1 MLGAHL
7 WHLKPCPDYKYIL
20 QRTGV
25 KVCQVQAHFR
35 FGGLASNKWWFSA
48 KKTQKKIFLFFDS
61 VIIEMTSHPNLAFEI
76 RDYIHLGIFF
86 SDKWIM
92 VMCDQYR
99 VIIFYWSNS
108 ESHFVQIKL
117 ITLIHLK
124 CYSSILLI
132 HFLIHSKSFNFGSLR
147 LSKYRSLLT
156 IVDLTKVITE

>member
-1 MLGAHL
+1 MM
-7 WHLKPCPDYKYIL
+7 IL
-20 QRTGV
+20 CE
-25 KVCQVQAHFR
+25 KN
-35 FGGLASNKWWFSA
+35 S
-48 KKTQKKIFLFFDS
+48 KKIFLFFDS
-61 VIIEMTSHPNLAFEI
+61 VIIEMTSQPNLAFEI
-76 RDYIHLGIFF
+76 RDYIHLRIFF

-132 HFLIHSKSFNFGSLR
+132 QFFDPFKISQFR
-147 LSKYRSLLT
+147 LSQVIKVPVTFDHCGFVKTDNGITPFLT
-156 IVDLTKVITE
+156 I